1 MRSGPNTFSYMGQR
15 GVGQVDEGGEG
26 LEEFVTVAMREV
38 GDEGLVIFIWFRG
51 SLSFAPWRGLE
62 VPQ

>member
-1 MRSGPNTFSYMGQR
+1 MRSGPNTFPYTGQR

-26 LEEFVTVAMREV
+26 LKEFVTVAMREV
-38 GDEGLVIFIWFRG
+38 GDKGLVIFILVRG
-51 SLSFAPWRGLE
+51 SLSLAPWRGLE